1 MCRHKQR
8 SKFSIPSHSLE
19 LNHLKTIDMY
29 MYRQCYVLFMINC
42 IICFSFL
49 FLARILVGAPR
60 DNFTDKPEI
69 PQPGNVYA
77 CPVNFDEDDQCSVL
91 YKLRTDGNL
100 FPLINIMLIK
110 WLLCNIS
117 FNFWHQLS
125 IHNMYFHN
133 SYFFHVFHKQTL
145 NIFIWHI

>member
-1 MCRHKQR
+1 MLR
-8 SKFSIPSHSLE
+8 
-19 LNHLKTIDMY
+19 
-29 MYRQCYVLFMINC
+29 
-42 IICFSFL
+42 IIQLHNLLFSFL

-100 FPLINIMLIK
+100 SPLISTMLI
-110 WLLCNIS
+110 
-117 FNFWHQLS
+117 
-125 IHNMYFHN
+125 
-133 SYFFHVFHKQTL
+133 
-145 NIFIWHI
+145 